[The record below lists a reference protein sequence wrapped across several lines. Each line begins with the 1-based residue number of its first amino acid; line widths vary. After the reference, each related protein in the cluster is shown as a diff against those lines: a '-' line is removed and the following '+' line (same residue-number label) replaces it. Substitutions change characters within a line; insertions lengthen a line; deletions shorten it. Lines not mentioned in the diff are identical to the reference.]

1 MIDPITT
8 NTARVGELPNEPFS
22 LSDKIP
28 HEVGIDLKSGTVQQ
42 LVDLVANVIDTTG
55 GVGFR
60 AVSVA
65 DGQTLPSTTTQEFIL
80 LGKGTYYN
88 VSGGDTIVLT
98 KELNAIV
105 SNGSFWF
112 IGVEIDINAEDLG
125 IVQTIRQGFLETT
138 PSENAVFD
146 GLAGKFTTPTG
157 LTTNYLPKWKGSGF
171 GDSQI
176 FDNGTNLGFGT
187 TTPVE
192 KFDVSGSVRITGQA
206 TDFGLGSAGLNIDR
220 ISATGLIRIFGV
232 TGAGSAGDL
241 SLGTNNSERI
251 RLTVGGKLLVNT
263 STDDL
268 TNQLQVNGTIS
279 ASPAITSNQV
289 PIKSQLDLKADL
301 ASPTFTG
308 VPTAPTATAGTN
320 TTQVATTAFVTN
332 ADSGNVKTTGNQSIT
347 GTKTFNNSV
356 NNSNTLFAN
365 ITSSQST
372 GLQILLPNVGSGVN
386 VQNGSFGFSFITDVN
401 SSGEGFRANV
411 NSSGS
416 GFVSVGSTSSSGGLY
431 RGFNNTTETFNVSK
445 TGAITSNALAG
456 TGTRLVNASPTGQL
470 GAISTLPVF
479 ADNTAAIAGG
489 LGVGA
494 LYRTVI
500 GLLAIVF

>member
-289 PIKSQLDLKADL
+289 PTKAQLDLKANIS
-301 ASPTFTG
+301 SPALTG
-308 VPTAPTATAGTN
+308 MPTAPTATLGTN
-320 TTQVATTAFVTN
+320 TSQIATTAFVLANGARSYKVYTAILSQSGTN
-332 ADSGNVKTTGNQSIT
+332 APVPTV
-347 GTKTFNNSV
+347 FE
-356 NNSNTLFAN
+356 NTL
-365 ITSSQST
+365 
-372 GLQILLPNVGSGVN
+372 
-386 VQNGSFGFSFITDVN
+386 
-401 SSGEGFRANV
+401 
-411 NSSGS
+411 
-416 GFVSVGSTSSSGGLY
+416 GG
-431 RGFNNTTETFNVSK
+431 TVVW
-445 TGAITSNALAG
+445 
-456 TGTRLVNASPTGQL
+456 TRS
-470 GAISTLPVF
+470 
-479 ADNTAAIAGG
+479 
-489 LGVGA
+489 GVGA
-494 LYRTVI
+494 YLATLMGSFDISKTVFMSANNAYASATPVYYQASCLNADQCRI
-500 GLLAIVF
+500 IAVLGTTPTDSIIGGLLFEIRVYN